1 VPVIRSLRLPWLTVE
16 YDRVAGARDGLART
30 TAGAVGVAFT
40 GQTEAVWQ
48 LGAGRRTE
56 RAYAPGSVFLVGGG
70 DLTWN
75 RWASTSEAIEIW
87 IDSAWMARAIGAPF
101 SWAGIEPRMALA
113 DPVLVS
119 VASMYRRLLVGGQDD
134 ELQLEQL
141 GLVAAAR
148 IATAHAGL
156 TWPERGRLRPL
167 GDRLMRRI
175 DGFISAHLEGPI
187 HLHRL
192 AAEAAM
198 SPFHFAK
205 CFKATTGAAPHQY
218 VVARRMDRSMDLL
231 RRTPCTVAEAAAAVG
246 YRQLGHFRRQF
257 RAHWGQSPGR
267 LFDR

>member
-30 TAGAVGVAFT
+30 RSGAVGIAFT
-40 GQTEAVWQ
+40 GQSEAVWQ

-56 RAYAPGSVFLVGGG
+56 RAYGPGSVFIVGSG

-87 IDSAWMARAIGAPF
+87 LDSAWMARAIGAPF
-101 SWAGIEPRMALA
+101 SWAGVEPRMALA

-119 VASMYRRLLVGGQDD
+119 VASMFRRLLVRGEDD

-141 GLVAAAR
+141 GVVAAAR
-148 IATAHAGL
+148 ISTAHAGM
-156 TWPERGRLRPL
+156 PPPGRRAIRPL
-167 GDRLMRRI
+167 DHRRMQRI
-175 DGFISAHLEGPI
+175 DGFISAHLGGPI
-187 HLHRL
+187 PLQRL

-246 YRQLGHFRRQF
+246 YRQLGHFRSQF

-267 LFDR
+267 LRDR